1 MIDNG
6 TGAPAGWN
14 WILCFLFTA
23 GTLTGFDASGHI
35 AEETKNASVV
45 AARGILSGAV
55 ATGILSFATIIL
67 YLFSTPPIDVWFTLT
82 APQPFVQIY
91 ALALGKGGA
100 IVMTIVGVVGLVLVR
115 RVRFCDSVGHINQ
128 AIPPIAEHKC
138 LHRGSVSS
146 DFCHRQRRCPSR
158 VAVDCPS

>member
-115 RVRFCDSVGHINQ
+115 RVRFCDSVG
-128 AIPPIAEHKC
+128 
-138 LHRGSVSS
+138 
-146 DFCHRQRRCPSR
+146 
-158 VAVDCPS
+158 